1 MTLIEYIKKSYLRPN
16 RAVLE
21 SLGASDE
28 LITYLL
34 KTPHNTNISVVTA
47 SLVSGGGGEAGVEPV
62 VGSAIVG
69 KAILGGEGE

>member
-1 MTLIEYIKKSYLRPN
+1 MTLLEYIKKSFPNPN

-28 LITYLL
+28 LITYLET
-34 KTPHNTNISVVTA
+34 TPWNTNINVVA
-47 SLVSGGGGEAGVEPV
+47 SAFDVNGGGGGSGVAK

-69 KAILGGEGE
+69 TSTVGSGA

>member
-1 MTLIEYIKKSYLRPN
+1 MTLLEYIKKSFPNPN

-28 LITYLL
+28 LITYLET
-34 KTPHNTNISVVTA
+34 TPWNTNINVVA
-47 SLVSGGGGEAGVEPV
+47 SAFDVNGGGGGVAK

-69 KAILGGEGE
+69 ISTVGSGA